1 MGRPGSVAGGAD
13 YVPGMEPSIART
25 DPRSEFVTDERCHI
39 LEWWNDPSDDDVSI
53 ARARVAPGVATVRHR
68 VSVHER
74 YLILEGRGLVRVGDL
89 APTEVG
95 PGDVVVIPAGV
106 AQQITNVGD
115 GDLVFACVCT
125 PRFRPE
131 CYEALDGSAS
141 I

>member
-1 MGRPGSVAGGAD
+1 
-13 YVPGMEPSIART
+13 MEPRVART
-25 DPRSEFVTDERCHI
+25 DPRSEFVTEERCSI
-39 LEWWNDPSDDDVSI
+39 LEWWNDASDEDVSI

-74 YLILEGRGLVRVGDL
+74 YLILEGRGLMRVGDL

-95 PGDVVVIPAGV
+95 PGDVVIIPAGI
-106 AQQITNVGD
+106 AQQITNVGA

-131 CYEALDGSAS
+131 CYEALEEAET